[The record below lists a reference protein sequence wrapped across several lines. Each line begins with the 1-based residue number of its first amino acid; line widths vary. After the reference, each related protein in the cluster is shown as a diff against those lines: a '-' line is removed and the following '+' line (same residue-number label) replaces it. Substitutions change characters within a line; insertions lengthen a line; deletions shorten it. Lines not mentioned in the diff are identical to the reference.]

1 LKVFILESDSKKI
14 TYLAAILQ
22 EKYPDIN
29 LLGAKTAQ
37 EAYLTLKSETPFDLL
52 LLGYDLGLMP
62 SGGKETGLNVA
73 KYIKKNK
80 IEYKKCILHD
90 PDFNGSR
97 AMRKCLDV
105 SKTSAININLLTSQ
119 YI

>member
-1 LKVFILESDSKKI
+1 MKVFILESKEASRTRLI
-14 TYLAAILQ
+14 YLVQ
-22 EKYPDIN
+22 EKYPGAEI
-29 LLGAKTAQ
+29 LGATSAQ
-37 EAYLTLKSETPFDLL
+37 NAYLTLKDNKAFDLL
-52 LLGYDLGLMP
+52 LLSYDLGLLP

-97 AMRKCLDV
+97 AMRKSLDAE
-105 SKTSAININLLTSQ
+105 KTAAININLLTSQ